1 LKKARRPLPSP
12 GIHALAVLA
21 LPADPPLFIAP
32 GKRGRTSNK
41 YSIELDGRHCGW
53 LTDVSG
59 AAAGGELGQTA
70 GRYEELTVRCWPAMP
85 RGFFQWVLRSF
96 AATPEASDGLLV
108 LADDSDRELS
118 RLRWLGG
125 VVTEF
130 ATTAIDIAS
139 AESAKLALKFS
150 PRLSQRGEALGPELA
165 PAVVDIRR
173 PLPAAMP
180 IFQVDG
186 LEEACSHIKRF
197 EGLVVR
203 QRVRRASGDQGV
215 QGVQLE
221 REAQGIYTS
230 PLVLTLPES
239 KGQGF
244 RRWLEACE
252 AGKSNGRTATLL
264 VGAASVGFTLALH
277 GVRPVRIDD
286 LAAADSDD
294 PRRRDLRVE
303 LRARDI
309 AFALA
314 PGK

>member
-1 LKKARRPLPSP
+1 MLAR
-12 GIHALAVLA
+12 
-21 LPADPPLFIAP
+21 PADPPLWIAP
-32 GKRGRTSNK
+32 TKRGRSSNK
-41 YSIELDGRHCGW
+41 YALELEGRPCGW
-53 LTDVSG
+53 LTDLSG
-59 AAAGGELGQTA
+59 ATAGGELGSPA
-70 GRYEELTVRCWPAMP
+70 ARYEELAIRCWPAMP
-85 RGFFQWVLRSF
+85 RAFFHWVLRSF
-96 AATPEASDGLLV
+96 APQPEASDGLLV

-130 ATTAIDIAS
+130 ATTAVDVSAS
-139 AESAKLALKFS
+139 EAAKLSLKFS
-150 PRLSQRGEALGPELA
+150 PRLSQRGEQLGPQLA
-165 PAVVDIRR
+165 PAVVETRR
-173 PLPAAMP
+173 PLPVAMP
-180 IFQVDG
+180 KLEIDG
-186 LEEACSHIKRF
+186 LEELCCHIKRI
-197 EGLVVR
+197 EALVVR
-203 QRVRRASGDQGV
+203 QKVRRVPGDHAV
-215 QGVQLE
+215 LLE

-230 PLVLTLPES
+230 PLVLTLPEP

-252 AGKSNGRTATLL
+252 AGKSNGRTATLQL
-264 VGAASVGFTLALH
+264 GSPAVGFTVALH

-286 LAAADSDD
+286 LAASDSDD

>member
-1 LKKARRPLPSP
+1 MDPLKKSRKADPVQ
-12 GIHALAVLA
+12 GIHGVAVLV
-21 LPADPPLFIAP
+21 DPVYPSSSNAP
-32 GKRGRTSNK
+32 GKRGRPSNR
-41 YSIELDGRHCGW
+41 YAVELDGKHCGW
-53 LTDVSG
+53 LTDLAG
-59 AAAGGELGQTA
+59 AAAAGELGSSA
-70 GRYEELTVRCWPAMP
+70 GRYEELTIRAWPAMT
-85 RGFFQWVLRSF
+85 RGFYEWVLRSF
-96 AATPEASDGLLV
+96 APVPEASDGLLV

-130 ATTAIDIAS
+130 ATTAIDAAAS
-139 AESAKLALKFS
+139 DNAKLALKFT
-150 PRLSQRGEALGPELA
+150 PRVSQRGEALGPELSPLA
-165 PAVVDIRR
+165 AETRR
-173 PLPAAMP
+173 PVPAAMP
-180 IFQVDG
+180 ELQIDG
-186 LEEACSHIKRF
+186 LEEVCSHIKRF

-203 QRVRRASGDQGV
+203 QRIRRVTGEQGT
-215 QGVQLE
+215 LIE
-221 REAQGIYTS
+221 RDAPGIYTS

-252 AGKSNGRTATLL
+252 AGKSNGRTATMML
-264 VGAASVGFTLALH
+264 GAPSVGFTVALQ

-286 LAAADSDD
+286 MPSADSDD

-303 LRARDI
+303 LRARDV

>member
-1 LKKARRPLPSP
+1 V
-12 GIHALAVLA
+12 LAV
-21 LPADPPLFIAP
+21 PADPSLSIAP

-41 YSIELDGRHCGW
+41 YSVELDGRPCGW
-53 LTDVSG
+53 LTDLAG
-59 AAAGGELGQTA
+59 AAAGGELGSPA
-70 GRYEELTVRCWPAMP
+70 GRYEELTLRCWPAMP
-85 RGFFQWVLRSF
+85 RAFFQWILRSF
-96 AATPEASDGLLV
+96 APQPEASDGLLV

-130 ATTAIDIAS
+130 ATTAAILTSSEA
-139 AESAKLALKFS
+139 AKLALKFS
-150 PRLSQRGEALGPELA
+150 PRLSQRGEQLGPQLS
-165 PAVVDIRR
+165 PAVVETRR
-173 PLPAAMP
+173 PLPVAMP
-180 IFQVDG
+180 KLEIDG
-186 LEEACSHIKRF
+186 LEEVCCHIKRI

-203 QRVRRASGDQGV
+203 QKIRRDGV
-215 QGVQLE
+215 LLE

-230 PLVLTLPES
+230 PLVLTLPEP

-264 VGAASVGFTLALH
+264 LGSPAVGFTVALH

-286 LAAADSDD
+286 LAADDSDD

-303 LRARDI
+303 LKARDI

>member
-1 LKKARRPLPSP
+1 M
-12 GIHALAVLA
+12 LA
-21 LPADPPLFIAP
+21 LPVDPSLSIAP
-32 GKRGRTSNK
+32 GKRGRTSNRFAL
-41 YSIELDGRHCGW
+41 ELDGRPAGW
-53 LTDVSG
+53 LTDLAG
-59 AAAGGELGQTA
+59 ASAGGELGSPA
-70 GRYEELTVRCWPAMP
+70 GRYEELSLRCWPAMS
-85 RGFFQWVLRSF
+85 RAFFQWVLRSF
-96 AATPEASDGLLV
+96 APQPEASDGLLI

-130 ATTAIDIAS
+130 ATTAVELGTTEA
-139 AESAKLALKFS
+139 AKLSIKFS
-150 PRLSQRGEALGPELA
+150 PRLSQRGEQLGPQLS
-165 PAVVDIRR
+165 PAVVEARR
-173 PLPAAMP
+173 PLPVSMP
-180 IFQVDG
+180 KLEIDG
-186 LEEACSHIKRF
+186 LEEVCCHIKRL
-197 EGLVVR
+197 EGLVIR
-203 QRVRRASGDQGV
+203 QKIRRDGAQPV
-215 QGVQLE
+215 

-230 PLVLTLPES
+230 PLVLTLPET

-264 VGAASVGFTLALH
+264 LGSPGVGFTVALH

-286 LAAADSDD
+286 LAASDSDD

-303 LRARDI
+303 LKTRDI

>member
-1 LKKARRPLPSP
+1 M
-12 GIHALAVLA
+12 LA
-21 LPADPPLFIAP
+21 LPADPPLLIAP
-32 GKRGRTSNK
+32 GKRGRSSNK
-41 YSIELDGRHCGW
+41 YALELDGRPCGW
-53 LTDVSG
+53 LTDLSG
-59 AAAGGELGQTA
+59 ATAGGELGSPA
-70 GRYEELTVRCWPAMP
+70 GRYEELAIRCWPAMP
-85 RGFFQWVLRSF
+85 RAFFQWILRSF
-96 AATPEASDGLLV
+96 AHQPEASDGLLV

-130 ATTAIDIAS
+130 ATTAVDVSAS
-139 AESAKLALKFS
+139 EAAKLSLKFS
-150 PRLSQRGEALGPELA
+150 PRLSQRGEQLGPQLA
-165 PAVVDIRR
+165 PAVVETRR
-173 PLPAAMP
+173 PLPVAMP
-180 IFQVDG
+180 KLEIDG
-186 LEEACSHIKRF
+186 LEELCCHIKRI

-203 QRVRRASGDQGV
+203 QKIRRVPGDHAV
-215 QGVQLE
+215 LLE

-230 PLVLTLPES
+230 PLVLTLPEP

-252 AGKSNGRTATLL
+252 AGKSNGRTATLVL
-264 VGAASVGFTLALH
+264 GSPAVGFTVALH

-286 LAAADSDD
+286 LAASDSND

-303 LRARDI
+303 LRTRDI

>member
-1 LKKARRPLPSP
+1 M
-12 GIHALAVLA
+12 LA
-21 LPADPPLFIAP
+21 LPVDPSLTLAP
-32 GKRGRTSNK
+32 GKRARTSNK
-41 YSIELDGRHCGW
+41 YAVELDGHPAGW
-53 LTDVSG
+53 LTDLSG
-59 AAAGGELGQTA
+59 ATAAGELGSTA
-70 GRYEELTVRCWPAMP
+70 GRYEELALRCWPAMP
-85 RGFFQWVLRSF
+85 RAFFDWILRSF
-96 AATPEASDGLLV
+96 AAQPGASDGLLV

-130 ATTAIDIAS
+130 ATTAALLAS
-139 AESAKLALKFS
+139 SDGAKLSIKFS
-150 PRLSQRGEALGPELA
+150 PRLSQRGEQLGPQLA
-165 PAVVDIRR
+165 PAVVETRR

-180 IFQVDG
+180 RLEIDG
-186 LEEACSHIKRF
+186 LEEACCHIQRI
-197 EGLVVR
+197 EGLVIR
-203 QRVRRASGDQGV
+203 QRVRRDGAL
-215 QGVQLE
+215 LE

-230 PLVLTLPES
+230 PLVLTLPEP

-264 VGAASVGFTLALH
+264 LGSPAVGFTVALH

-286 LAAADSDD
+286 LAASDSDD

-303 LRARDI
+303 LKARDV